1 MPSSFKEEDPRPQ
14 DEVEQNIIVIRPL
27 SSESVTHSTSL
38 PSFCHGQ
45 ANFPTSSPISPVT
58 TTTSFLPTQSFQGT
72 PEDFSSLFFP
82 TLTTSGSSSI
92 SLSSPPSY
100 SDSLSS
106 LTFHT
111 FSDQPVSSLSYTLT
125 SSVSSSFP
133 SSYPVYRPTPIY
145 TYSRPSSFSV
155 GSIPYL
161 YSSVL
166 STNTLSLSYHGSSST
181 RVSSASSGPA
191 PCGPKRRATSSL
203 TRDWLR
209 SSPRDITYH
218 TTRGQGLRPV
228 TSGSSFPLLSS
239 WANPSS
245 YRDNPMNLTCYPK
258 CNPQSSSSF
267 SSNPL
272 FSQIFVILTST
283 LQWLPLMS
291 PQKT

>member
-1 MPSSFKEEDPRPQ
+1 MPSSFKEEDPRPD

-27 SSESVTHSTSL
+27 SSESVTYLTSL
-38 PSFCHGQ
+38 PSYCHGQ
-45 ANFPTSSPISPVT
+45 ANFLTSTPISPVT
-58 TTTSFLPTQSFQGT
+58 TTTSSLPSQSFQGT

-125 SSVSSSFP
+125 SSVPSSFP
-133 SSYPVYRPTPIY
+133 PSYPIHRPTPIY

-166 STNTLSLSYHGSSST
+166 STNTLTLSYHGSSST
-181 RVSSASSGPA
+181 RVSFASSGPT
-191 PCGPKRRATSSL
+191 PCGPREGPPVAEPETGSGAVPETLPITLPGGKVSGLSL
-203 TRDWLR
+203 LAAPFPCFPPGPTL
-209 SSPRDITYH
+209 
-218 TTRGQGLRPV
+218 PV
-228 TSGSSFPLLSS
+228 TGIIP
-239 WANPSS
+239 
-245 YRDNPMNLTCYPK
+245 
-258 CNPQSSSSF
+258 
-267 SSNPL
+267 
-272 FSQIFVILTST
+272 
-283 LQWLPLMS
+283 
-291 PQKT
+291 

>member
-1 MPSSFKEEDPRPQ
+1 MPSSFKEEDPRPE
-14 DEVEQNIIVIRPL
+14 DVVEQNIIVIRPL

-45 ANFPTSSPISPVT
+45 ANFLTSMPISPAT

-125 SSVSSSFP
+125 SSVPSSFP
-133 SSYPVYRPTPIY
+133 SSYPIYRPTPIY

-181 RVSSASSGPA
+181 GVSSASSGPA
-191 PCGPKRRATSSL
+191 PCGPKRRATSS
-203 TRDWLR
+203 
-209 SSPRDITYH
+209 
-218 TTRGQGLRPV
+218 
-228 TSGSSFPLLSS
+228 
-239 WANPSS
+239 
-245 YRDNPMNLTCYPK
+245 
-258 CNPQSSSSF
+258 
-267 SSNPL
+267 
-272 FSQIFVILTST
+272 
-283 LQWLPLMS
+283 
-291 PQKT
+291 